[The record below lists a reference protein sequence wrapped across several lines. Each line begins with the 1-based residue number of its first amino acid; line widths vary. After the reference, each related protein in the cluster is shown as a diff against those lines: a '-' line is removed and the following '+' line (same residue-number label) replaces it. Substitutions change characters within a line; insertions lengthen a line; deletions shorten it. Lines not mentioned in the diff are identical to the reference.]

1 MCSFI
6 ASATSDT
13 THGVST
19 IPMFIY
25 YSMFGFQRVG
35 DFIWALQDMCGRGF
49 LFGATAGRTTLNGEG
64 LQHQDGHSL
73 LMASCYPNVRAYEPA
88 FAYEI
93 LLLMREAMQRMYE
106 EGEEKIYYFTLQN
119 ENYEMPPM
127 PEAAPKGI
135 LTGMY
140 RYKHEVA
147 RDGMPKVQLLGSG
160 AIMMQVLRAKEILA
174 EKFSVLADVWSV
186 TSYSELRREALA
198 VERENMLNPTAEQ
211 KVPWVARKLKA
222 SNGPVIAA
230 SDWMKA
236 VPDQISRWI
245 EPAFYSL
252 GTDGLGRSASRASL
266 RRHFEVD
273 AESIVIA
280 ALTELKKLGVIDGAV
295 VKKAMQDFK
304 YNSEKIDPA
313 TA

>member
-1 MCSFI
+1 
-6 ASATSDT
+6 
-13 THGVST
+13 
-19 IPMFIY
+19 
-25 YSMFGFQRVG
+25 
-35 DFIWALQDMCGRGF
+35 
-49 LFGATAGRTTLNGEG
+49 
-64 LQHQDGHSL
+64 
-73 LMASCYPNVRAYEPA
+73 
-88 FAYEI
+88 
-93 LLLMREAMQRMYE
+93 
-106 EGEEKIYYFTLQN
+106 
-119 ENYEMPPM
+119 
-127 PEAAPKGI
+127 
-135 LTGMY
+135 
-140 RYKHEVA
+140 
-147 RDGMPKVQLLGSG
+147 
-160 AIMMQVLRAKEILA
+160 
-174 EKFSVLADVWSV
+174 
-186 TSYSELRREALA
+186 
-198 VERENMLNPTAEQ
+198 MLNPTAEQ